1 MANGQSGRIVIDC
14 LVAMD
19 LMLFSDERLF
29 RMRRRAKV
37 ILLVVC
43 LLLLA
48 VLAALGF
55 SLARFSM
62 TGKRQ
67 TLEEARRWQEEH
79 YDFSFY
85 DPLEKEAY
93 TVMTQD
99 GYVLH
104 AQLLKNPAP
113 SDKYILV
120 SHGYTDNRFGAM
132 KYAPMYLAQGFNVIV
147 YDLRGHGANVSS
159 VCTYSVL
166 ERKDL
171 LAMIQD
177 SRERFRNM
185 AILGIHGE
193 SLGAATSVAVLKEK
207 PPVDFVVADCGF
219 SDIVPVLKGA
229 MKGMHLPG
237 FLVYLVSVCA
247 RIRYGYSFREMRPIE
262 SLRENHIPIL
272 FIHGAEDSFILPE
285 HSERMKAATKGY
297 AELHLIPG
305 AGHALSILTDPKKY
319 QAIVRGFLTEQF
331 PGV

>member
-1 MANGQSGRIVIDC
+1 MTAVI
-14 LVAMD
+14 
-19 LMLFSDERLF
+19 
-29 RMRRRAKV
+29 
-37 ILLVVC
+37 I
-43 LLLLA
+43 A
-48 VLAALGF
+48 VLILALLMGLGF
-55 SLARFSM
+55 FLAKIPM
-62 TGKRQ
+62 TGRRQ
-67 TLEEARRWQEEH
+67 TLEEARAWQEEH
-79 YDFSFY
+79 YDLSWY
-85 DPLEKEAY
+85 APLEKTDY
-93 TVMTQD
+93 TVKSRD
-99 GYVLH
+99 GYILH
-104 AQLLKNPAP
+104 AQFLKNPG
-113 SDKYILV
+113 DTDRYILI
-120 SHGYTDNRFGAM
+120 SHGYTDNRFGAL
-132 KYAPMYLAQGFNVIV
+132 KYAYMYLELGFNVIV
-147 YDLRGHGANVSS
+147 YDLRGHGLNEPAI
-159 VCTYSVL
+159 CTYSIR
-166 ERKDL
+166 ESQDL

-305 AGHALSILTDPKKY
+305 AGHAMSVLTDPKAY
-319 QAIVRGFLTEQF
+319 QAIVRKFLTEQF

>member
-1 MANGQSGRIVIDC
+1 MTAVI
-14 LVAMD
+14 
-19 LMLFSDERLF
+19 
-29 RMRRRAKV
+29 
-37 ILLVVC
+37 I
-43 LLLLA
+43 A
-48 VLAALGF
+48 VLILALLMGLGF
-55 SLARFSM
+55 FLAKIPM
-62 TGKRQ
+62 TGRRQ
-67 TLEEARRWQEEH
+67 TLEEARAWQEEH
-79 YDFSFY
+79 YDLSWY
-85 DPLEKEAY
+85 DPLEKTDY
-93 TVMTQD
+93 TVKSRD
-99 GYVLH
+99 GYILH
-104 AQLLKNPAP
+104 AQFLKNPG
-113 SDKYILV
+113 DTDRYILI
-120 SHGYTDNRFGAM
+120 SHGYTDNRFGAL
-132 KYAPMYLAQGFNVIV
+132 KYAYMYLELGFNVIV
-147 YDLRGHGANVSS
+147 YDLRGHGLNEPAI
-159 VCTYSVL
+159 CTYSIR
-166 ERKDL
+166 ESQDL

-305 AGHALSILTDPKKY
+305 AGHAMSILTDPKAY
-319 QAIVRGFLTEQF
+319 QAIVRKFLTEQF
-331 PGV
+331 PGI